1 MRTVSIENERAS
13 STAVRRALSSGNLE
27 HAAAM
32 LGRPFAIAG
41 RVSHGSK
48 LGRSL
53 GFPTANIHLRRMPP
67 VSGIF
72 AVRVHGLAKGPLPGV
87 ASVGVRPTITDSGE
101 PVLEVFIFDFDQAI
115 YGRRVV
121 VEFLHKLRDEE
132 RLPDLETLA
141 RRIRGDV
148 ADARAYF
155 ARNDSVPEPAAH

>member
-1 MRTVSIENERAS
+1 ATPTNPSPYTTLFRSIENERAS

-72 AVRVHGLAKGPLPGV
+72 AVRSEEHTSELQ
-87 ASVGVRPTITDSGE
+87 S
-101 PVLEVFIFDFDQAI
+101 
-115 YGRRVV
+115 
-121 VEFLHKLRDEE
+121 LRH
-132 RLPDLETLA
+132 L
-141 RRIRGDV
+141 
-148 ADARAYF
+148 
-155 ARNDSVPEPAAH
+155 

>member
-1 MRTVSIENERAS
+1 ATPTNPSPYTTLFRSIENERAS

-72 AVRVHGLAKGPLPGV
+72 AVRVHGLAKAPLPGV
-87 ASVGVRPTITDSGE
+87 ASVGVRP
-101 PVLEVFIFDFDQAI
+101 
-115 YGRRVV
+115 
-121 VEFLHKLRDEE
+121 
-132 RLPDLETLA
+132 
-141 RRIRGDV
+141 
-148 ADARAYF
+148 
-155 ARNDSVPEPAAH
+155 